1 MVQVTELG
9 YLTLGVK
16 RLARW
21 KEFAS
26 DILGLEVVEG
36 ELPGRA
42 FLRMDYWHHRIL
54 LEENDA
60 DDLLL
65 LGFRVAG
72 QDEFGE
78 MAKRLETAGV
88 AVRMGSFEE
97 ATERHVLE
105 VMMLEDPNGHPIEIF
120 HGPHVQANRPFH
132 PGRRMHGAFKTG
144 AGGLGHVMI
153 GNNAGYD
160 KTYDFYRLLGMRGG
174 VEYRIPVPH
183 LPRPVD
189 LAFYHCNDR
198 DHTLAFT
205 APGAK
210 RINHLMFEVEHFDDV
225 GLAYETVKQAGI
237 PVGIE
242 PGRHANDQMY
252 SFYFINPS
260 GFMSEIGWGARSS
273 THQSEFYQRDTFGH
287 APVQGVVN
295 PGMQVNAS
303 LEPV

>member
-1 MVQVTELG
+1 MVQITELG
-9 YLTLGVK
+9 YLKLGVK

-21 KEFAS
+21 QEFAS
-26 DILGLEVVEG
+26 QILGLEVVEG

-42 FLRMDYWHHRIL
+42 FLRMDYWHHRIV

-78 MAKRLETAGV
+78 MAKRLQDAGV
-88 AVRMGSFEE
+88 SVRMGSFEE
-97 ATERHVLE
+97 AAERHVLE
-105 VMMLEDPNGHPIEIF
+105 VMMLEDPSGHPIEVF
-120 HGPHVQANRPFH
+120 HGPHVQANRPFY
-132 PGRRMHGAFKTG
+132 PGRRMHGAFKT
-144 AGGLGHVMI
+144 ATGGLGHVML
-153 GNNAGYD
+153 GDNAGYD
-160 KTYDFYRLLGMRGG
+160 KTYAFYRLLGMRGG
-174 VEYRIPVPH
+174 VEYRVPVPH

-189 LAFYHCNDR
+189 LTFLHCNDR
-198 DHTLAFT
+198 DHTLAFS

-210 RINHLMFEVEHFDDV
+210 RINHLMFEVENLDDV

-252 SFYFINPS
+252 SFYCVNPS
-260 GFMSEIGWGARSS
+260 GFMSEIGWGARAS

-287 APVQGVVN
+287 SAVQGVVN
-295 PGMQVNAS
+295 PGMQVNPK